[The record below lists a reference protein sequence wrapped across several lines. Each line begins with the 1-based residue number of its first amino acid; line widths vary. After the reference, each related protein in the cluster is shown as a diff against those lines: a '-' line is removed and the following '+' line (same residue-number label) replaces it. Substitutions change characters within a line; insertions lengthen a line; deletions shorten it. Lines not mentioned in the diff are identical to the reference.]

1 MLRRLLGRI
10 VNWAS
15 NYDEPDRFEV
25 VSSRQD
31 QSNNVL
37 THTRPTLNLTMY
49 VGIGGK
55 VLEFYSYN
63 DRDERTSKVYVV
75 ADNDDFTEQLT
86 RILSLELMRF

>member
-1 MLRRLLGRI
+1 
-10 VNWAS
+10 
-15 NYDEPDRFEV
+15 
-25 VSSRQD
+25 
-31 QSNNVL
+31 
-37 THTRPTLNLTMY
+37 MY

-75 ADNDDFTEQLT
+75 SDNEEFAEQLT